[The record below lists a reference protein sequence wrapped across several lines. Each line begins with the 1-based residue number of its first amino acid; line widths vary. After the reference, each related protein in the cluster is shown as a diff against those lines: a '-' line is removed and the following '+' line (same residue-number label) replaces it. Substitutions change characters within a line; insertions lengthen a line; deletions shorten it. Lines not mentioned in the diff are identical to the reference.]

1 MTDVEDLG
9 SCSMLRKIDVG
20 EALELLQ
27 SEGWLGVPV
36 RRARSRSMLQASRW
50 QVVFEFCS
58 FCLGLKALIV
68 ECFEP
73 ARMALRQGCRYSVN
87 GIHQV

>member
-27 SEGWLGVPV
+27 SEGWLGVPG
-36 RRARSRSMLQASRW
+36 RARSRSLLKASCI
-50 QVVFEFCS
+50 EFCG
-58 FCLGLKALIV
+58 FCTGIKALNV

-73 ARMALRQGCRYSVN
+73 ARMGLRQGCRCSVK
-87 GIHQV
+87 